1 MRTPLLLSLIIS
13 FCIFFTNASAQLQK
27 VDTTFTLGIPNST
40 VRQIDVQKSGKIILT
55 GEFNVFNGGL
65 ANRIVR
71 LQKSGLM
78 DSSFQSGFGASGPI
92 RATTMYSNDDLIIG
106 GLFSSYNGVLR
117 GNIARVNVNGI
128 LDTAFAKGVGANNE
142 ITAAYLQRDGKILIA
157 GFFSKYNNV
166 NVNGFARL
174 DSVGNID
181 TTFKKGTG
189 PNSSPFDFAQQSSNK
204 LILVGSFLN
213 YNGVPRSK
221 IVRVNLDGSLDTT
234 FKNNSISSSI
244 QKVYIL
250 SNDDII
256 ITGGFTNID
265 GVTKTGIAKLS
276 KDGKLDTAFK
286 AYILGTV
293 RAIYQQRDGKIIVAG
308 DFTNVN
314 GVLVQRLVRLNL
326 NGTLDQ
332 SSYAGLN
339 GSVYDIAE
347 RDKNIYLVGAF
358 TLTTQVPNITKGS
371 PKHVK
376 LLNSYCI
383 APTKPEFLKPNS
395 YVCRGDSVTITITGG
410 QLNDALN
417 WYWHL
422 DSCGGT
428 LVDSGASIRVPVQ
441 SSFSLFVRAEK
452 GCTSFIGPCARYD
465 IFINDTIVTEV
476 KYTSN
481 GLESQAFN
489 ATFQWYRCDSV
500 WQILPGET
508 AGLFVAKYNGSYA
521 VVLTSVDGCVD
532 TSDCYPFLIPV
543 GINQTRRLMIQNPV
557 EHTLGLPTY
566 IDLNE
571 LILYNTLGQKVFQKN
586 NLGLAAVVDL
596 AYLEAGAYFLWAKDQ
611 NGNQYQERILLRK

>member
-1 MRTPLLLSLIIS
+1 MRTPLLLSWIICL
-13 FCIFFTNASAQLQK
+13 CIYSTNTNAQLQK
-27 VDTTFTLGIPNST
+27 VDTTFTIGIPNST
-40 VRQIDVQKSGKIILT
+40 VRQIEIQKSGKLIFT

-71 LQKSGLM
+71 LQTNGLM
-78 DSSFQSGFGASGPI
+78 DSSYQAGFGASGPV
-92 RATTMYSNDDLIIG
+92 RATAMYANDDLIIG
-106 GLFSSYNGVLR
+106 GLFSSYNGVQR

-128 LDTAFAKGVGANNE
+128 LDTTFAKGVGANNE
-142 ITAAYLQRDGKILIA
+142 ITAAYLQRDGKILIS

-166 NVNGFARL
+166 NVNGFIRL
-174 DSVGNID
+174 NSGGDID
-181 TTFKKGTG
+181 TTFKMGTG

-293 RAIYQQRDGKIIVAG
+293 RAIHQQRDGKIIVAG

-314 GVLVQRLVRLNL
+314 GVLVQRLVRFNL

-371 PKHVK
+371 SKYVK
-376 LLNSYCI
+376 LLNTYCI
-383 APTKPEFLKPNS
+383 APTKPTFLETHS
-395 YVCRGDSVTITITGG
+395 HVCRGDSVTITITGG

-441 SSFSLFVRAEK
+441 SSFSLFIRAEK
-452 GCTSFIGPCARYD
+452 GCTSFTGPCTRYD
-465 IFINDTIVTEV
+465 IFMNDTIVTEV
-476 KYTSN
+476 KYTST

-489 ATFQWYRCDSV
+489 STFQWYKCDSV

-508 AGLFVAKYNGSYA
+508 EGLFVAKNSGSYA

-543 GINQTRRLMIQNPV
+543 GINETKRFGIQNPV
-557 EHTLGLPTY
+557 EHTLVLPSH

-571 LILYNTLGQKVFQKN
+571 LILYNTLGQVVFQKN
-586 NLGLAAVVDL
+586 NLGLAAVLDL
-596 AYLEAGAYFLWAKDQ
+596 AYLEAGVYFLWAKDQ
-611 NGNQYQERILLRK
+611 NGNQYQERILLRR

>member
-1 MRTPLLLSLIIS
+1 MKTPLLLSCIIF
-13 FCIFFTNASAQLQK
+13 FCILSTQVNAQLQK

-40 VRQIDVQKSGKIILT
+40 VRQVDIQKSGKLILT

-71 LQKSGLM
+71 LQSNGLM
-78 DSSFQSGFGASGPI
+78 DSAFQSGFGASGPV
-92 RATTMYSNDDLIIG
+92 RATALYPNDYLLLG
-106 GLFSSYNGVLR
+106 GLFSSYNGTSR
-117 GNIARVNVNGI
+117 GNIARVNIDGV
-128 LDTAFAKGVGANNE
+128 LDTSFARGIGANNE
-142 ITAAYLQRDGKILIA
+142 ITATYLQRDGKILIA

-166 NVNGFARL
+166 NVNGFTRL

-213 YNGVPRSK
+213 YNGVPRNK

-244 QKVYIL
+244 QKVFIL
-250 SNDDII
+250 NNDDII

-293 RAIYQQRDGKIIVAG
+293 RAIHQQRDGKIIVAG

-314 GVLVQRLVRLNL
+314 GVVVQRLVRFNI
-326 NGTLDQ
+326 NGTLDNTI
-332 SSYAGLN
+332 YAGLN

-371 PKHVK
+371 PKYVK
-376 LLNSYCI
+376 LLNTYCI
-383 APTKPEFLKPNS
+383 APTKPEFLKTNS
-395 YVCRGDSVTITITGG
+395 HECRGDSVTINITGG

-417 WYWHL
+417 WYWHI
-422 DSCGGT
+422 DSCGGAV
-428 LVDSGASIRVPVQ
+428 VDSGASITIPVQ

-452 GCTSFIGPCARYD
+452 GCTTFIGPCARYD
-465 IFINDTIVTEV
+465 IIMNDTIVTEV

-481 GLESQAFN
+481 GVESQAFN
-489 ATFQWYRCDSV
+489 TTFQWYRCDST

-508 AGLFVAKYNGSYA
+508 EGVLIPKNSGSYA
-521 VVLTSVDGCVD
+521 VVLTSIDGCVD
-532 TSDCYPFLIPV
+532 TTDCYPFVMPV
-543 GINQTRRLMIQNPV
+543 GFNQTKRLGIQNPV
-557 EHTLGLPTY
+557 GHTLVLPPH
-566 IDLNE
+566 LNLTE
-571 LILYNTLGQKVFQKN
+571 MILYNTLGQVVFQKN
-586 NLGLAAVVDL
+586 NLGLASVLDL
-596 AYLEAGAYFLWAKDQ
+596 AYLEAGVYILWAKDH